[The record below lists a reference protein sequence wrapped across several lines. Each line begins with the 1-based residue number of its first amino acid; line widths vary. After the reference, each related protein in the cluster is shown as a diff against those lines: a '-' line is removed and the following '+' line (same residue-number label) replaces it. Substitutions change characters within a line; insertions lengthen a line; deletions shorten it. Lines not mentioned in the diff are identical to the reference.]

1 LLAPAG
7 KAVLFEIVSGAARLQ
22 GALLAP
28 LPAEDR
34 AHFMRCMKLIKFA
47 QRTAEINVSAGALN
61 RSRFAEGS
69 GNII

>member
-1 LLAPAG
+1 
-7 KAVLFEIVSGAARLQ
+7 
-22 GALLAP
+22 

-47 QRTAEINVSAGALN
+47 QCTAEINVSAGALN